1 MTRLAETLLWLCS
14 IPSPI
19 GEEKALCDA
28 VEQRLGGKAARVRRI
43 GDSLVANV
51 REGTKGPKVALV
63 GHLDVVRT
71 EHDGAPRIDGDR
83 LFGPG
88 AADMKS
94 GLAAMLELLE
104 SGVAGRLGIDLTVV
118 FYAREEVPFAENELG
133 VVLEQAR

>member
-19 GEEKALCDA
+19 GDEKALCDA
-28 VEQRLGGKAARVRRI
+28 VEKRLGGRVFRIRRI
-43 GDSLVANV
+43 GHSLVATV
-51 REGTKGPKVALV
+51 REGTKGAKIALV

-104 SGVAGRLGIDLTVV
+104 TGVAGRLGV
-118 FYAREEVPFAENELG
+118 
-133 VVLEQAR
+133 